1 MANSF
6 EAVVTGSGFRR
17 RVVAS
22 RLAEVGMR
30 VR

>member
-6 EAVVTGSGFRR
+6 EAVVIGLGVRW

-22 RLAEVGMR
+22 RLAEVGTR